1 MSTLMSPVMPSLP
14 KSCELPRDSQMMLL
28 WIWAPDS
35 TVLNG

>member
-28 WIWAPDS
+28 LIWAPDS
-35 TVLNG
+35 TVL